1 MKKNIFFASHG
12 GVGDLIYN
20 MVVVDE
26 VKRLNPNSK
35 IIFGI
40 PNKSPRSIL
49 ELNPNIDEIVSYP
62 NFGNSLKSFKE
73 QKLKL
78 EEKYERV
85 ILFNS
90 PYFKEQNKWKLKIK
104 RWMQKQVWD
113 PDKRHL
119 LEKFAD
125 TAGIKLKNKKTKFYF
140 DQKDESIADQF
151 LKENGITEND
161 FVIVVSHTTGG
172 SRFLRNWPFNKFEQL
187 ISCITNDLACKVIIT
202 GSKDDPVLNVD
213 SVVHALGFPLRAT
226 ACLIK
231 KSNLFIGMD
240 NGLMVMAGCF
250 ECEIVSIHSGYP
262 IYESGSLSDSVTF
275 VYKGPFKKPELIS
288 VDEVYKA
295 VCDRISIR

>member
-40 PNKSPRSIL
+40 GNKSFRSIL

-62 NFGNSLKSFKE
+62 FDNGLKPFEE

-90 PYFKEQNKWKLKIK
+90 PYFKEKNKWKLKIK
-104 RWMQKQVWD
+104 RWMQKKGWN

-119 LEKFAD
+119 LEKYAD
-125 TAGIKLKNKKTKFYF
+125 IAGIKLKNKKTKFYF
-140 DQKDESIADQF
+140 DQKDESKANQF
-151 LKENGITEND
+151 LKEKGITKSD
-161 FVIVVSHTTGG
+161 FIVTIAHTTGG
-172 SRFLRNWPFNKFEQL
+172 ARFLRNWPHIKFEQL
-187 ISCITNDLACKVIIT
+187 ISRITNDLACKVIVF
-202 GSKDDPVLNVD
+202 GSKNDPILNTN
-213 SVVHALGFPLRAT
+213 ST
-226 ACLIK
+226 
-231 KSNLFIGMD
+231 
-240 NGLMVMAGCF
+240 
-250 ECEIVSIHSGYP
+250 
-262 IYESGSLSDSVTF
+262 
-275 VYKGPFKKPELIS
+275 
-288 VDEVYKA
+288 
-295 VCDRISIR
+295 